1 MDNLQKDYERVR
13 DIVSNWYYHL
23 PNAARGIGSRI
34 NEENS
39 TIEIYTDD
47 NSHNIVITISGKVCT
62 VNEEADF
69 TFFTR
74 DEIGELYDMLT
85 GIHVNKNIHKEN
97 ENDLHVVTIEDFDPE
112 YFTKDDFFLVV
123 PSSNYRKDPLKCI
136 LMYRASGKLKFIYTQ
151 GDTEHTLYVNIEEY
165 KTGKI
170 KIAKVGEGK

>member
-13 DIVSNWYYHL
+13 DIVTNWYYHL
-23 PNAARGIGSRI
+23 PNAGVGVRCRI

-39 TIEIYTDD
+39 TIEIYAGD

-69 TFFTR
+69 TYFTR

-85 GIHVNKNIHKEN
+85 GIHVNKNIHKEETN
-97 ENDLHVVTIEDFDPE
+97 GLHVVTIEDFDPE

-123 PSSNYRKDPLKCI
+123 PSSNYRKNPLRCI

-151 GDTEHTLYVNIEEY
+151 GDTEHTLYVDIEQY
-165 KTGKI
+165 KSGKI
-170 KIAKVGEGK
+170 KITKVGEGK

>member
-1 MDNLQKDYERVR
+1 MTNLQKDYERVR
-13 DIVSNWYYHL
+13 DIVSNWYYHI
-23 PNAARGIGSRI
+23 PNASAGMGSRI

-39 TIEIYTDD
+39 TIEIYTGD

-62 VNEEADF
+62 INEEADF

-85 GIHVNKNIHKEN
+85 GIHKENKNG
-97 ENDLHVVTIEDFDPE
+97 LHVITIEDFDPE

-136 LMYRASGKLKFIYTQ
+136 LMYRASGKLKFIYTH
-151 GDTEHTLYVNIEEY
+151 GDTEHTLFVHIEEY
-165 KTGKI
+165 KSGKI
-170 KIAKVGEGK
+170 KITKVGEGK

>member
-1 MDNLQKDYERVR
+1 MTNLQKDYERVR
-13 DIVSNWYYHL
+13 DIVSNWYYHI
-23 PNAARGIGSRI
+23 PNPSVSIGSRI

-39 TIEIYTDD
+39 TIEIYTGI

-62 VNEEADF
+62 INEEANF
-69 TFFTR
+69 TTFTR

-85 GIHVNKNIHKEN
+85 GIHKEN
-97 ENDLHVVTIEDFDPE
+97 KNDLHVITIEDFDPE

-151 GDTEHTLYVNIEEY
+151 GDTEHTLFVHIEEY
-165 KTGKI
+165 KSGKI
-170 KIAKVGEGK
+170 KITKVGEDK